1 MDLNFRIK
9 LHLKY
14 HSMNTSNACVY
25 LLTVEN
31 RVIRVEMA
39 LVTAQVPCFQVF
51 PSCISN
57 LIGSPTWTP
66 SLFFKLFNKVWI
78 VPQMVKNLPAMW
90 ETQVRSLGREDPWR
104 RKWQTILVLLPGESG
119 GQRSLVGYSPRGPK
133 SWTHTYTSLQH
144 QLTGNSEH
152 RGFLISI
159 SNLKKFPLQMHSFA
173 WVLIHCNSLNFQ
185 RD

>member
-1 MDLNFRIK
+1 MELNFRIK

-66 SLFFKLFNKVWI
+66 SLFFKLFNKVYI
-78 VPQMVKNLPAMW
+78 MAQTVESTCNVGDSGSIPVSG
-90 ETQVRSLGREDPWR
+90 RS
-104 RKWQTILVLLPGESG
+104 PGG
-119 GQRSLVGYSPRGPK
+119 G
-133 SWTHTYTSLQH
+133 H
-144 QLTGNSEH
+144 GN
-152 RGFLISI
+152 
-159 SNLKKFPLQMHSFA
+159 PLQYSCLENPMDRGAWWAMSMHGAAKSQPQ
-173 WVLIHCNSLNFQ
+173 LSN
-185 RD
+185 